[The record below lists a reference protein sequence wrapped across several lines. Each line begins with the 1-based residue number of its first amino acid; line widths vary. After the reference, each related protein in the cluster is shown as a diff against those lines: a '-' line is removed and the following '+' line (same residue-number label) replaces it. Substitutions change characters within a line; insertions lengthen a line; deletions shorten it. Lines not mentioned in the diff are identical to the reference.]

1 LHFSKKS
8 NDNKHVLLILFFNT
22 DNKNGVGV
30 TPQTL
35 V

>member
-1 LHFSKKS
+1 LHFSKKP

-22 DNKNGVGV
+22 DNKNGVA
-30 TPQTL
+30 PQTL